1 MQKKHAFIFTIA
13 FVLLGLAAYKLWPSP
28 KAPEEWTTFKKA
40 TPQKVESYPTT
51 PKEKALAKIDDQ
63 TQKEPLPQNDEKENQ
78 RAPASKAPAKKENQG
93 PESIPGRYW
102 NLYPNQEVPQKM
114 TFKNEVN
121 KEWKALMGQD
131 ILRFLR
137 PDTKLFVKKEKSLTL
152 LERGLGRHVEQVY
165 VKMVS
170 PEGRQFSYHA
180 YVDSESGK
188 VLRTWNNT
196 IHEPMGKETPKIRPS
211 GLISPDGST
220 QF

>member
-1 MQKKHAFIFTIA
+1 MQKKHVLFLFTAFTI
-13 FVLLGLAAYKLWPSP
+13 LGTMAYKLWPTPTSR
-28 KAPEEWTTFKKA
+28 EEWTTFKKA

-51 PKEKALAKIDDQ
+51 PKEKAVAKIEDAVPQ
-63 TQKEPLPQNDEKENQ
+63 AQKNQ
-78 RAPASKAPAKKENQG
+78 KRTPASKAPAPSQDSQNKG
-93 PESIPGRYW
+93 PESLPGREW
-102 NLYPNQEVPQKM
+102 SLYPNQEVPQKM
-114 TFKNEVN
+114 TFKNEPN
-121 KEWKALMGQD
+121 KEWKSLMGQD

-165 VKMVS
+165 VKMIS

-188 VLRTWNNT
+188 VLRTWNQT

-211 GLISPDGST
+211 GLIGPDGST